1 MKRQTIDQTIPT
13 KKNGSASNA
22 DLFPKEVKGEEPGRV
37 VDIKIVDNRSIG
49 FLSKQ
54 KKSFFLFL
62 FYHVT
67 YF

>member
-22 DLFPKEVKGEEPGRV
+22 DLFPKEVKTEEPGRV
-37 VDIKIVDNRSIG
+37 VDIKIIDYRSIG

-54 KKSFFLFL
+54 RNFFCFFL